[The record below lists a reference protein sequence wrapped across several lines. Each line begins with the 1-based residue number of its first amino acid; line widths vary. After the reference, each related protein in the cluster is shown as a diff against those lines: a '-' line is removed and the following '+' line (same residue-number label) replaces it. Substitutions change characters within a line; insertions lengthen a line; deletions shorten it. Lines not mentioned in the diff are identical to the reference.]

1 MYYAASKGIGGG
13 LINEWA
19 YMAQCSNVKIALLAD
34 IGCVLVKCEAIVKV
48 TPMILMCFEVGIG
61 EPFMESG

>member
-1 MYYAASKGIGGG
+1 VYYAASKGIGGG

-34 IGCVLVKCEAIVKV
+34 IGCVLVKCEAIVKGDSDDFDV
-48 TPMILMCFEVGIG
+48 F
-61 EPFMESG
+61 